1 MLSYIS
7 ALVLSASIPQTTTA
21 PTADCTS
28 LAERLD
34 SSLFTVVGSITV
46 EAKGDIPAYCRVT
59 GTIKPSI
66 GFEMR
71 LPLSG
76 WNGNFYQA
84 GCGGFCGQ
92 LTPNTPGYSN
102 GIVESVRR
110 GYASIH
116 TDSGHPGTTQADSAW
131 AVGDRQ
137 ALDLYAHRWVPLAY
151 TAGTS
156 IAKSFYGRD
165 PKYRYFVG
173 CSNGGRVGL
182 KAAQLY
188 PALFNGIIVGCP
200 VVELTQAGG
209 AFGAWKLTT
218 NRDAEAPILN
228 SRFARKLPYLIQ
240 AINAQCDQLD
250 GKVDRL
256 IARPSACRIDYAK
269 IALCPAGVAADATA
283 ADCLTTDEKQVV
295 RQWHE
300 GPKDSKGRKLFG
312 GMPFGSEDFWKVW
325 YLQDPA
331 KAVGTQLADGFTR
344 HIASD
349 PQFRGFSASNFN
361 FDRDPERLKRD
372 FAFLDA
378 TNPDLSA
385 FRAAGGKMIMWH
397 GLADPLVVPS
407 QSVAYYDNVA
417 KRMGGTA
424 KVQQFFRFF
433 LAPGL
438 GHCWEIPSS
447 NAPEE
452 FDPLA
457 SIEDWVERG
466 KAPEHIAATPSK
478 RQGDTLAITEI
489 HYRPYPLQPLVGSK
503 K

>member
-7 ALVLSASIPQTTTA
+7 ALVLSASISQTATA

-46 EAKGDIPAYCRVT
+46 EAKGDMPAYCRVT

-71 LPLSG
+71 LPVSG

-200 VVELTQAGG
+200 VVELTQ
-209 AFGAWKLTT
+209 
-218 NRDAEAPILN
+218 
-228 SRFARKLPYLIQ
+228 
-240 AINAQCDQLD
+240 
-250 GKVDRL
+250 
-256 IARPSACRIDYAK
+256 
-269 IALCPAGVAADATA
+269 
-283 ADCLTTDEKQVV
+283 
-295 RQWHE
+295 
-300 GPKDSKGRKLFG
+300 
-312 GMPFGSEDFWKVW
+312 
-325 YLQDPA
+325 
-331 KAVGTQLADGFTR
+331 
-344 HIASD
+344 
-349 PQFRGFSASNFN
+349 
-361 FDRDPERLKRD
+361 
-372 FAFLDA
+372 
-378 TNPDLSA
+378 
-385 FRAAGGKMIMWH
+385 RAARLAH
-397 GLADPLVVPS
+397 G
-407 QSVAYYDNVA
+407 N
-417 KRMGGTA
+417 
-424 KVQQFFRFF
+424 
-433 LAPGL
+433 
-438 GHCWEIPSS
+438 
-447 NAPEE
+447 
-452 FDPLA
+452 
-457 SIEDWVERG
+457 
-466 KAPEHIAATPSK
+466 
-478 RQGDTLAITEI
+478 
-489 HYRPYPLQPLVGSK
+489 
-503 K
+503 

>member
-1 MLSYIS
+1 MLGFFA
-7 ALVLSASIPQTTTA
+7 ALALTTGTPQVASMTQ
-21 PTADCTS
+21 ADCLS
-28 LAERLD
+28 LADRLD
-34 SSLFTVVGSITV
+34 RDLVSKVETATV
-46 EAKGDIPAYCRVT
+46 EAAADMPAYCRVK

-84 GCGGFCGQ
+84 GCGGYCGAM
-92 LTPNTPGYSN
+92 TPNTPGYAN
-102 GIVESVRR
+102 GIVESVKR

-116 TDSGHPGTTQADSAW
+116 TDSGHPGATQADSAW

-137 ALDLYAHRWVPLAY
+137 AVELYAHRWVPLAHA
-151 TAGTS
+151 AGTS
-156 IAKSFYGRD
+156 ITKSFYGRD
-165 PKYRYFVG
+165 AKYRYFVG
-173 CSNGGRVGL
+173 CSNGGRIGL

-188 PALFNGIIVGCP
+188 PTLFNGIIVGCP
-200 VVELTQAGG
+200 AVELTQAGG

-218 NRDAEAPILN
+218 NRDAVAPILN
-228 SRFARKLPYLIQ
+228 TNFVRKLPFLIK

-250 GKVDRL
+250 GAVDGL
-256 IARPSACRIDYAK
+256 IARPSACKIDYTK
-269 IALCPAGVAADATA
+269 IASCPLGDKGAASAS
-283 ADCLTTDEKQVV
+283 DCLTNEEKQVV

-312 GMPFGSEDFWKVW
+312 GMPIGGEDYWKVW
-325 YLQDPA
+325 YLQDPS

-349 PQFRGFSASNFN
+349 PKFPGFSASNFN
-361 FDRDPERLKRD
+361 FDRDPARLKRD

-378 TNPDLSA
+378 TNADLSA

-397 GLADPLVVPS
+397 GMADALVVPS
-407 QSVAYYDNVA
+407 QTVDYYDRVS
-417 KRMGGTA
+417 KRMGGTK
-424 KVQQFFRFF
+424 KVQNFFRFF

-438 GHCWEIPSS
+438 GHCWEIPSA

-452 FDPLA
+452 FDPLTA
-457 SIEDWVERG
+457 IADWAERG
-466 KAPEHIAATPSK
+466 KAPEYIVATPSK
-478 RQGDTLAITEI
+478 RQGNSLSITQI
-489 HYRPYPLQPLVGSK
+489 QYRPYPLQPLVGLK